1 MRNTAILDTSFL
13 RFWKV
18 FVSAD
23 FRPCITTPS
32 PMRERIWAV
41 SLSPPTGEKTGD
53 FPPVFIQFWVPPAGH
68 KKTPQVCVTY
78 GVWDRKRVLTF
89 HISTLC
95 PASIKFLTSHRVPC
109 LWKHWFYWTC
119 SCFLIRR
126 RGTVRPLHICPKMG
140 ITKGHKQNIVCGLNS
155 QSFIVDPLKGYKNQ
169 RQPISASASPFI
181 DQLSEKAPHNVSWYK
196 LVWSRNQCQLFRT
209 TSCSPLSDNVFL
221 IIIILAPFVKSEKL
235 IYLFWFLLK
244 WSLQSSYYLISLV
257 LKCMVDSVA
266 DFVKIKPFVMGQ
278 SAHGRLPTL
287 VQRIEGLPCFLC
299 KHFLF
304 IS

>member
-1 MRNTAILDTSFL
+1 MRYWWLQVPYHLQFVRLPAYPL
-13 RFWKV
+13 RCRMIAGYLPKAAGTQKQPISLV
-18 FVSAD
+18 RSHLIDFVPRSYQ
-23 FRPCITTPS
+23 
-32 PMRERIWAV
+32 
-41 SLSPPTGEKTGD
+41 
-53 FPPVFIQFWVPPAGH
+53 FPFQKKRTH
-68 KKTPQVCVTY
+68 K
-78 GVWDRKRVLTF
+78 
-89 HISTLC
+89 
-95 PASIKFLTSHRVPC
+95 
-109 LWKHWFYWTC
+109 
-119 SCFLIRR
+119 
-126 RGTVRPLHICPKMG
+126 TVRPLHSCPKMG

-169 RQPISASASPFI
+169 RQPISASVSPFI

-266 DFVKIKPFVMGQ
+266 DFVKIKPFVIGQ
-278 SAHGRLPTL
+278 FVQDRLAYFGR
-287 VQRIEGLPCFLC
+287 
-299 KHFLF
+299 
-304 IS
+304 